1 MNKYNT
7 ATTLFILL
15 LATFVFCS
23 AEDNLRGGEQS
34 QSLDNEDVFI
44 VKQYEN
50 LNPKGGGCRDPIL
63 SSEPYLKNCLFHYF
77 GTPNS
82 PQIVPSI
89 NVYIKQYP
97 DATIAY
103 KWLIHDE
110 IRGSNFSKEKKGY
123 SEYDGKRNIIK
134 NDKKDNS
141 IVSSEWLSDN
151 MRIKIATNNTSIPE
165 ALLNDYLIK
174 YPPTITFKSEDFN
187 EDMMIREGLEA
198 RYKKIALLEKDRDS
212 SRSKYKKQEEY
223 HSMIFQCKHE
233 LYIRCQLGLT
243 DENNK
248 VDCVNTFILDD
259 SKRSAEWKN
268 LEDMIKNHDIVFS
281 NVYWAKMDKIK
292 CDKDKDY
299 EYKKK
304 MIKALGLT
312 KDDLKDWPVS
322 SQLVEEE
329 NK

>member
-1 MNKYNT
+1 MLKKNT
-7 ATTLFILL
+7 AATLLILL
-15 LATFVFCS
+15 LATIVFCS
-23 AEDNLRGGEQS
+23 EEEVSRDSDNFQDLILSKKYGALKPDQRGLLCRDINS
-34 QSLDNEDVFI
+34 QSYD
-44 VKQYEN
+44 YERECSFFYTGDGQ
-50 LNPKGGGCRDPIL
+50 NPVRIKIL
-63 SSEPYLKNCLFHYF
+63 IFKSEPEAKDFIIKGRIKSENNSLK
-77 GTPNS
+77 
-82 PQIVPSI
+82 
-89 NVYIKQYP
+89 
-97 DATIAY
+97 
-103 KWLIHDE
+103 
-110 IRGSNFSKEKKGY
+110 KKDY
-123 SEYDGKRNIIK
+123 NRYDGKDGIVYESSVENNIRRILWVSNNK
-134 NDKKDNS
+134 IIDVDRS
-141 IVSSEWLSDN
+141 GGFSAAIPIEIVDDYQAKHPPSV
-151 MRIKIATNNTSIPE
+151 IFKTS
-165 ALLNDYLIK
+165 
-174 YPPTITFKSEDFN
+174 DFN
-187 EDMMIREGLEA
+187 EDKMIREGLEA

-212 SRSKYKKQEEY
+212 SSSKYKKQEEY
-223 HSMIFQCKHE
+223 HSMIFQCEHE

-268 LEDMIKNHDIVFS
+268 LEDMIKNHDIVYS

-329 NK
+329 KK